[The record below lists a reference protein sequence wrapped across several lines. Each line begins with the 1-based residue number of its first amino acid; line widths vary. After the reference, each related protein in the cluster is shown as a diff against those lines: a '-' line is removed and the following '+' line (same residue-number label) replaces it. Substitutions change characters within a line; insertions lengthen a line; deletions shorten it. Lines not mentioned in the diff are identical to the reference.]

1 MFLLNPW
8 ELVLKCVKEGAY
20 LHTLYIPMNMRK
32 TKPLLPKSKDNNVKT
47 CILNDNK
54 VNDLYLNCKNVNDLY
69 LKSKK
74 VNEFY

>member
-47 CILNDNK
+47 CI
-54 VNDLYLNCKNVNDLY
+54 
-69 LKSKK
+69 
-74 VNEFY
+74 